1 LDYIKDLDASHAI
14 ASYVLNEGKS
24 ELPEYIL
31 SAFAGFSN
39 LVLTIKTKEEKKFFY
54 QSNCRSSKYLV
65 EQKNIAELLEL
76 IPSKKTALK
85 FIVEHFNPT
94 FVLNDIKEISE
105 DSVIT
110 LLKENN
116 FPSFYNSE
124 ISQLLNQIQKSLKYE
139 GLNFVLTGKWKDLI
153 EVASANQDMFQD
165 VGYFLEEANIEHV
178 ANFLNAQS
186 DADKLWEIILFNINE
201 FSEKKYTRENLIQA
215 EKNFIPTGTI
225 LQLTVEHL
233 KQIGKTVNIPLDIE
247 PVLQWGAGPKEP
259 EARKKWI
266 PEEEMWTP
274 AINPN
279 LYEVYFFQEFSNE
292 VNLHN
297 PSSKVLVDFKNALA
311 KTINFAEKNES
322 IFIEAFKLSQ
332 WIMER
337 SQSFFIRSEKIS
349 ELHTEALQK
358 SGFSEQAQSIYTS
371 QLNDIILMT
380 GPFINDL
387 QLQYY

>member
-1 LDYIKDLDASHAI
+1 
-14 ASYVLNEGKS
+14 
-24 ELPEYIL
+24 
-31 SAFAGFSN
+31 
-39 LVLTIKTKEEKKFFY
+39 
-54 QSNCRSSKYLV
+54 
-65 EQKNIAELLEL
+65 
-76 IPSKKTALK
+76 
-85 FIVEHFNPT
+85 
-94 FVLNDIKEISE
+94 
-105 DSVIT
+105 
-110 LLKENN
+110 
-116 FPSFYNSE
+116 
-124 ISQLLNQIQKSLKYE
+124 
-139 GLNFVLTGKWKDLI
+139 
-153 EVASANQDMFQD
+153 MFQD